1 MNAAQN
7 ALPQAQ
13 VNKNKVSEALHELAN
28 EYRGLPRSD
37 TARLREVLDDI
48 EHALA
53 AGASHNAVLETLHS
67 QGFSLTLS
75 SFQSTLARL
84 RRERR
89 AA

>member
-1 MNAAQN
+1 MKAAQPVVRSS
-7 ALPQAQ
+7 LVDKQTD
-13 VNKNKVSEALHELAN
+13 SEALQELAN
-28 EYRGLPRSD
+28 EHRSLPRSD
-37 TARLREVLDDI
+37 TARPREVLDDI

-53 AGASHNAVLETLHS
+53 AGASHHAVLETLHS
-67 QGFSLTLS
+67 QGFNLTLS

>member
-1 MNAAQN
+1 MKAAQSV
-7 ALPQAQ
+7 LPPSHVDKQT
-13 VNKNKVSEALHELAN
+13 VSEALQELAN
-28 EYRGLPRSD
+28 EHRGLPRSD

-53 AGASHNAVLETLHS
+53 AGASHHAVLDTLHS

>member
-1 MNAAQN
+1 MKAAQ
-7 ALPQAQ
+7 PVVRSSHFDKQT
-13 VNKNKVSEALHELAN
+13 VSEALQELAN
-28 EYRGLPRSD
+28 EHRGLPRSD
-37 TARLREVLDDI
+37 TARLGEVLDDI

-53 AGASHNAVLETLHS
+53 AGASHHAVLETLHS

-75 SFQSTLARL
+75 RFQSTLARL

>member
-1 MNAAQN
+1 MKAAQ
-7 ALPQAQ
+7 PVVRSSHVDKQT
-13 VNKNKVSEALHELAN
+13 VSEALQELAN
-28 EYRGLPRSD
+28 EHRGLPRSD

-53 AGASHNAVLETLHS
+53 AGASHHAVLETLHS
-67 QGFSLTLS
+67 QGFHLTLS

>member
-1 MNAAQN
+1 MKAAQ
-7 ALPQAQ
+7 PVVPSSHVDKQTD
-13 VNKNKVSEALHELAN
+13 SEALQELAN
-28 EYRGLPRSD
+28 EHRALPRSD

-53 AGASHNAVLETLHS
+53 AGASHHAVLETLHS

>member
-1 MNAAQN
+1 MKAAQ
-7 ALPQAQ
+7 PVVRSSHVDKQT
-13 VNKNKVSEALHELAN
+13 VSEALQELAN
-28 EYRGLPRSD
+28 EHRGLPRSD

-53 AGASHNAVLETLHS
+53 AGASHHAVLETLHS

-75 SFQSTLARL
+75 RFQSTLARL

>member
-1 MNAAQN
+1 MKAAQST
-7 ALPQAQ
+7 LPQSQ
-13 VNKNKVSEALHELAN
+13 INKQTVSEALQELAN
-28 EYRGLPRSD
+28 EHRGLPRSD

-53 AGASHNAVLETLHS
+53 AGASHHAVLETLHS